1 MHTFK
6 MKQKT
11 QSAAAAATFTNMN
24 SHRTHTNSV
33 DTYTGYSASAAVL
46 QIADYALTYIID
58 FCMVFDLLYA
68 ELLYI
73 STLFLTKE
81 SQIL

>member
-24 SHRTHTNSV
+24 SHSHIHLIG
-33 DTYTGYSASAAVL
+33 TYTGYFASAAVL
-46 QIADYALTYIID
+46 HIAGYALTYIID
-58 FCMVFDLLYA
+58 FCMVFDLFYA